1 MSHVAAAAETVQPS
15 SDASLPWRTRLGFSV
30 GDLGFNF
37 YWQGVGLFLYFFY
50 TDVMGLSP
58 RVAGIAYAA
67 ASLWDALIDPIIGAA
82 ADRTRTR
89 WGSYRPY
96 LLIGAIPCGLAFVAC
111 FWVPPFQG
119 GALIAYASATLIL
132 LRTCY
137 AVASIPYLAL
147 SAKLTSNYHERGMLA
162 ALRMM
167 FATVGALIVAYGMPS
182 LVQLAADD
190 PNTAWSRAA
199 LLFAAAATVV
209 LFVTFLVVR
218 EPDSGPLPTE
228 RNDAV
233 PVLHSLA
240 RDVGHFWGILRRNR
254 PLAQLFTVII
264 VGYVASQMYAK
275 CILYWCK
282 YGLHDEQFVKYVL
295 PIPAFAAL
303 IAAPFWTWLSRRTS
317 KREAWL
323 IALAVASASCLAFVL
338 DDSRSTTSMLII
350 TCFVAFGL
358 ACTPLMFFAMIPD
371 TVDYNEVVTGRRDEA
386 KIFGFAVF
394 AQKLALAVNAV
405 VLGQLLELSGFVA
418 NQEQTEGTLLGLKL
432 IMGLIPAVGGVLA
445 AAVLWRYPLDAKRHG
460 QVLETLDQ
468 RRRQPRAVDVQA
480 QES

>member
-1 MSHVAAAAETVQPS
+1 
-15 SDASLPWRTRLGFSV
+15 
-30 GDLGFNF
+30 
-37 YWQGVGLFLYFFY
+37 
-50 TDVMGLSP
+50 
-58 RVAGIAYAA
+58 
-67 ASLWDALIDPIIGAA
+67 
-82 ADRTRTR
+82 
-89 WGSYRPY
+89 
-96 LLIGAIPCGLAFVAC
+96 
-111 FWVPPFQG
+111 
-119 GALIAYASATLIL
+119 
-132 LRTCY
+132 
-137 AVASIPYLAL
+137 
-147 SAKLTSNYHERGMLA
+147 MLA

-182 LVQLAADD
+182 LVQLAAED
-190 PNTAWSRAA
+190 PHTAWSRAA
-199 LLFAAAATVV
+199 LLFAVAATLV
-209 LFVTFLVVR
+209 LFVSFLATP
-218 EPDSGPLPTE
+218 EPDSGPLPA
-228 RNDAV
+228 RSNAGS
-233 PVLHSLA
+233 VLHALA
-240 RDVGHFWGILRRNR
+240 RDIGYFWGILRRNR

-264 VGYVASQMYAK
+264 IGYVASQMYAK

-282 YGLHDEQFVKYVL
+282 YGLQDEGFVKYVL

-338 DDSRSTTSMLII
+338 DGSRSGTTMLVI

-371 TVDYNEVVTGRRDEA
+371 TVDYNEVVTGKRDEA

-405 VLGQLLELSGFVA
+405 LLGQLLGMTGFVA
-418 NQEQTEGTLLGLKL
+418 NQQQAEGTLLGLKL

-445 AAVLWRYPLDAKRHG
+445 AAVLWHYPLDATRHG

-468 RRRQPRAVDVQA
+468 RRRQPRAPDMQA